1 MNVCN
6 LCEMFFCF
14 FYDVCIFSKWP
25 VCSIVWFRFYFWRF
39 CVILS
44 FSVDLSVWCLWMA
57 CSQSCWCCCY
67 RSVWSIMSMSLWSWR
82 VRVRLSSA
90 AAALPHRKPR
100 SFDCCRN
107 APANSPVP
115 WVSTQ
120 LPLGPVHFLCH

>member
-1 MNVCN
+1 MWN
-6 LCEMFFCF
+6 LFFF
-14 FYDVCIFSKWP
+14 FFFKVSHDVCIFSKLP
-25 VCSIVWFRFYFWRF
+25 VWSIVGFRFYLWRF
-39 CVILS
+39 CH
-44 FSVDLSVWCLWMA
+44 SVLQYWSVCLMSQWTA
-57 CSQSCWCCCY
+57 CSQSCWCCCC

-82 VRVRLSSA
+82 VSVRPSSA

-107 APANSPVP
+107 APANSPAP